1 MELRVKE
8 LASMNKPKKIEEVI
22 YSYEKKTLTIIFNDG
37 SMKGFCGDIAILK
50 AKKLGLQEEI
60 I

>member
-1 MELRVKE
+1 MELRIKE
-8 LASMNKPKKIEEVI
+8 LATMNKPKKVEEII

-37 SMKGFCGDIAILK
+37 SMQGFYGDIAILK